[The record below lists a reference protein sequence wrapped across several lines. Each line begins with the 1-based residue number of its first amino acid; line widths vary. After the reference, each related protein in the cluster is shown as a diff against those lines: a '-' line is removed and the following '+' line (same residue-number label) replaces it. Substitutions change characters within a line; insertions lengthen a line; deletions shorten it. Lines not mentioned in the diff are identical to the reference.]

1 MSILVG
7 EPLFFALT
15 LYIVRKNFMYL
26 KLWINY
32 ACFRRKCHILLG
44 NMMMVW
50 AFFPPRR
57 FLMKTTTFG
66 PQSSS
71 IVQLISVETFPSVS
85 CSPVIIIS
93 DVKAESHPARQWH
106 YLIKI
111 FKNTHNTH
119 FFGEYLFMYSR
130 QKVTQLGSDTIWS
143 IFSTM
148 YKIYPLLFRHFYI
161 LKNIKHTH
169 CFVPI

>member
-15 LYIVRKNFMYL
+15 LYTVRKNFMYL

-143 IFSTM
+143 IF
-148 YKIYPLLFRHFYI
+148 FNDVQ
-161 LKNIKHTH
+161 NIPTA
-169 CFVPI
+169 F